1 MLIKRL
7 ERPLQAA
14 IWLSALIYLF
24 VILSLIAYILYK
36 GLPVIN
42 TRLIFGD
49 VPVFDALLMKR
60 QVFDGILP
68 AIAGTGFL
76 VALSTLLSV
85 PIGIGAGIYLSE
97 YARHRVKKPMLLILD
112 TLASIPSVVIG
123 IFGLTMI
130 ILINKTMPLKVYP
143 SLLIA
148 SISMSALM
156 VPYII
161 NATMT
166 ALHSVPYKTRITA
179 ISMGASPLQNLVNVL
194 LPFSKPA
201 IMSGVLLA
209 IARCASDVAV
219 IMLTGAVA
227 SFGIPKSILSP
238 FEALPFFIFYVST
251 EYRNERQ
258 LLDGYGASII
268 LLTVCILLFA
278 VSHILSKFAGG
289 HLKR

>member
-7 ERPLQAA
+7 ERPFQAA

-36 GLPVIN
+36 GLPVIS

-85 PIGIGAGIYLSE
+85 PLGIGAGIYLSE
-97 YARHRVKKPMLLILD
+97 YARHRAKKPMLLILD

-166 ALHSVPYKTRITA
+166 ALHSVPYKIRITA

-258 LLDGYGASII
+258 LLDGYGAAII

-278 VSHILSKFAGG
+278 VSHILSRFAGG